1 MPILAEFEK
10 KRNNGS
16 SIRTIFLSI
25 KYAQGIY
32 CGNFCKSVQVSL
44 FKVDNIA
51 SLFFFFFNNRSYMEM
66 SKLMSSFPFHSDF

>member
-51 SLFFFFFNNRSYMEM
+51 SLFFFF
-66 SKLMSSFPFHSDF
+66 